1 MPERYAPTMT
11 DITRFW
17 LLRHAIV
24 EENARAVLYGR
35 MDVPLCAESMRA
47 QASTY
52 RRLAARLPRGA
63 EWLVTPLSRTRR
75 TAEAI
80 QHAGY
85 GKAPLTVEPGLTE
98 QDLGAWQGLAHAELP
113 PQLSLPAHVFWPLA
127 AAEAPPQG
135 ESMVHVIER
144 VGMTLERLAKAHPG
158 QDLIAVSHG
167 GAIRAAVAHA
177 LSIGADNA
185 LHLAI
190 QNLSLTVIE
199 RHPAAWR
206 VLCVNEVL
214 ED

>member
-1 MPERYAPTMT
+1 MT

-35 MDVPLCAESMRA
+35 MDVPLCPESLLA

-63 EWLVTPLSRTRR
+63 EWLVTPLSRTRC

-80 QHAGY
+80 QQAGY
-85 GKAPLTVEPGLTE
+85 GAAPLTVEPGLTE
-98 QDLGAWQGLAHAELP
+98 QDLGAWQGLAHDELP
-113 PQLSLPAHVFWPLA
+113 SRLSQPAHVFWPLA
-127 AAEAPPQG
+127 AAEAPPGG

-144 VGMTLERLAKAHPG
+144 VGATLELRAEAHPG
-158 QDLIAVSHG
+158 RDVVAVSHG

-177 LSIGADNA
+177 LGIGAANA

-214 ED
+214 DD